1 MDTPFNGKFRRKK
14 LNAHLSYRGKSVIVD
29 YEHCLHDYS
38 PIPEGIV
45 PFEVY
50 PYYSD
55 IAVGYAK
62 LAEGFHKVDLEDL
75 IKELDKLLEDETE
88 V

>member
-1 MDTPFNGKFRRKK
+1 MNTPFNGRFRRKK

-50 PYYSD
+50 PYSGD
-55 IAVGYAK
+55 VAIGCAK
-62 LAEGFHKVDLEDL
+62 LDSDFHKVDLEDL

>member
-1 MDTPFNGKFRRKK
+1 MDTPFNGWFGRKK
-14 LNAHLSYRGKSVIVD
+14 LNAHLSYKGKSVIVD
-29 YEHCLHDYS
+29 YEYCLHCYTDTHD
-38 PIPEGIV
+38 GKV

-62 LAEGFHKVDLEDL
+62 LDSKVNKVDLEDL
-75 IKELDKLLEDETE
+75 IKELDKLLEDETKI
-88 V
+88 